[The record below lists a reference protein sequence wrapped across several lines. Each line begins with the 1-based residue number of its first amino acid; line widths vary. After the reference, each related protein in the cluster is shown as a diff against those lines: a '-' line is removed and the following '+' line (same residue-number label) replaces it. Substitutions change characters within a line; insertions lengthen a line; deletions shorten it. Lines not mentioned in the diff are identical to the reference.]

1 MKKGK
6 TALQFQNPV
15 FKVIGARLNKIT
27 KTHSMSGFFNALILV
42 NTMSLHGFINVTTT
56 ANQSAI
62 INIDCITTIV
72 TNVTDRNCKI
82 STINGD
88 VYPVFLSTCD
98 VADLIKK
105 AQGQINIPPYVKPPK
120 DLEATDLREVK
131 TFGF

>member
-1 MKKGK
+1 
-6 TALQFQNPV
+6 
-15 FKVIGARLNKIT
+15 
-27 KTHSMSGFFNALILV
+27 
-42 NTMSLHGFINVTTT
+42 MSLHGFINVTTT

-72 TNVTDRNCKI
+72 ANVTDRYCKI

-88 VYPVFLSTCD
+88 VYSVFLSTCD
-98 VADLIKK
+98 VADLIEK

-131 TFGF
+131 TFGFSL

>member
-1 MKKGK
+1 
-6 TALQFQNPV
+6 
-15 FKVIGARLNKIT
+15 
-27 KTHSMSGFFNALILV
+27 
-42 NTMSLHGFINVTTT
+42 MSLHGFITVTTT

-72 TNVTDRNCKI
+72 ANVTDRYCKI

-105 AQGQINIPPYVKPPK
+105 AQGQINIPPHVKPPK